1 MLSLRSNLDLPSGG
15 ASSSALP
22 LPAEDEGE
30 DGQGVPSNGGDT
42 EIEDISPE
50 CTRLLAEGKK
60 RERAYNTKMKE
71 LNSLKDVLKDK
82 KTVQQDCNI
91 VVPLIISQSADFGRI
106 PRPRFRV

>member
-1 MLSLRSNLDLPSGG
+1 MSSLRSNLDLPSGG

-22 LPAEDEGE
+22 LPGEDEGE
-30 DGQGVPSNGGDT
+30 EGVSADGGDT
-42 EIEDISPE
+42 EIEDITPE

-60 RERAYNTKMKE
+60 RGRAYNTKMKE
-71 LNSLKDVLKDK
+71 LNSLKDVLKEK

-91 VVPLIISQSADFGRI
+91 VVPLLSQSADFGRI